1 MTLWAILSLL
11 ESKSCL
17 QWDSRD
23 NNKPVRL
30 DDDGKLLNVFVSV
43 VDESGLNCLTMK
55 TAITEVSIS
64 KTNGPPTRCFFH
76 SLYSL
81 YEIDDD
87 SKL

>member
-1 MTLWAILSLL
+1 MTLWAILSSL
-11 ESKSCL
+11 ESKYVL
-17 QWDSRD
+17 QWDTRD
-23 NNKPVRL
+23 NNKPGRL
-30 DDDGKLLNVFVSV
+30 DNDGNVLNVFVSV

-55 TAITEVSIS
+55 TAATEISIS
-64 KTNGPPTRCFFH
+64 KTNDSPTGCFFH